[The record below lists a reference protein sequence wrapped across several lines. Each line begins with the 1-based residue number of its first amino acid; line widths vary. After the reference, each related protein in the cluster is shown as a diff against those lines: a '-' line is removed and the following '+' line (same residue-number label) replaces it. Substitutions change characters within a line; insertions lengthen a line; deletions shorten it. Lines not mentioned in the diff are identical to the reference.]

1 MRLLAGC
8 AVVLVAVLAL
18 GVASSAPAGTVKID
32 FPSGFNFALSGGS
45 LYDASGPTYGATTP
59 VFDGVVFYFDFGSGY
74 QQVGAIPSG
83 ALADLL
89 ITGIPPIPKNGSVTV
104 TAPSNDPFRFDLL
117 TPDYG
122 ASSGVK
128 LTFEQAT
135 LTYLEK
141 DPNNNILQLVLGAT
155 NVATVLEQDMDYP
168 FGQLWFDVGPNTY
181 VNFAISGKVE
191 NPQYDGDYLISFE
204 GVTSPSGNLNGPGGY
219 IPEPASL
226 VIWSVLGAG
235 VCLVAWRAR
244 AKK

>member
-1 MRLLAGC
+1 MRLIAGC

-18 GVASSAPAGTVKID
+18 GVASSAPAGQVTIQ

-89 ITGIPPIPKNGSVTV
+89 ITGIPPIPTNGDPV
-104 TAPSNDPFRFDLL
+104 TASGGSFNFDLL
-117 TPDYG
+117 TPAYG
-122 ASSGVK
+122 PNSGVK
-128 LTFEQAT
+128 LTFNQAQ
-135 LTYLEK
+135 LSYLG
-141 DPNNNILQLVLGAT
+141 PTQFVLAVTAT
-155 NVATVLEQDMDYP
+155 ATVLQQDMNYP
-168 FGQLWFDVGPNTY
+168 FGQLWFDGANI
-181 VNFAISGKVE
+181 NFAIWGNVT
-191 NPQYDGDYLISFE
+191 NPQFDGQGNLISFT

>member
-1 MRLLAGC
+1 MRKVAGC
-8 AVVLVAVLAL
+8 LVGFIIVLSI
-18 GVASSAPAGTVKID
+18 GIASSAPAGTVTIQ
-32 FPSGFNFALSGGS
+32 FPSGFNFALSGGN
-45 LYDASGPTYGATTP
+45 LYDASEPEYGKTTA
-59 VFDGVVFYFDFGSGY
+59 VNNGVNFFYNSVL
-74 QQVGAIPSG
+74 VGTIPSG

-89 ITGIPPIPKNGSVTV
+89 ITGIPPIPTDGSLVTV
-104 TAPSNDPFRFDLL
+104 SGGTFHFDLL
-117 TPDYG
+117 TPGYG
-122 ASSGVK
+122 PNSGVK
-128 LTFEQAT
+128 LTFDEASVS
-135 LTYLEK
+135 YL
-141 DPNNNILQLVLGAT
+141 DSGQFFLSFTTTGT
-155 NVATVLEQDMDYP
+155 VAQQEMDYP
-168 FGQLWFDVGPNTY
+168 FGQFWFDVGPNTY